1 MSAVAAPR
9 PSPVP
14 LHMSDRVGLDI
25 GGSLGKIV
33 YFQPDA
39 AGSHDLDAF
48 IFGSSQYGSSG
59 EREEHLS
66 VCCGGSGSP
75 LNGKLH
81 FIRFATHRM
90 EGAVQLMQRANRS
103 GSVCRIFATG
113 GGAYKFEG
121 VMTSALRLPLLKFDE
136 FSCLV
141 KGVDFMLNHVPKECF
156 RLRDPGGVR
165 GHASGW
171 KGVGAGEGGCLD
183 CEYEELGAAGR
194 GGLYPLTVVNVG
206 SGVSIIKVDGP
217 DAFERIS
224 GSSLGGGCF
233 LGLAR
238 RLAGCDTF
246 KEALAMA
253 SSGGN
258 PDAVD
263 MLVGD
268 IYGRDLSAV
277 GLSADTLA
285 ASFGKVGG
293 RDGQQACS
301 PADLVAALLR
311 MLVNNVAHLALM
323 SARQHSCQRVLFV
336 GSFFRCCGSS

>member
-1 MSAVAAPR
+1 
-9 PSPVP
+9 
-14 LHMSDRVGLDI
+14 MSDRIGLDI

-33 YFQPDA
+33 YFQPHE

-48 IFGSSQYGSSG
+48 IFGSSQYGSTG
-59 EREEHLS
+59 EREEHLTVS
-66 VCCGGSGSP
+66 SDSSSSP
-75 LNGKLH
+75 LKGKLH

-90 EGAVQLMQRANRS
+90 EGAIQLMQHANRS

-113 GGAYKFEG
+113 GGAYMFE
-121 VMTSALRLPLLKFDE
+121 TAITNQLRLSLVKFDE

-141 KGVDFMLNHVPKECF
+141 KGLDFMINNVPNECF
-156 RLRDPGGVR
+156 RLRDVGGSR

-171 KGVGAGEGGCLD
+171 KGVGGADGEPMD
-183 CEYEELGAAGR
+183 CVYEEVGVGGG
-194 GGLYPLTVVNVG
+194 GGLYPLIVVNVG
-206 SGVSIIKVDGP
+206 SGVSILKVDSP
-217 DAFERIS
+217 DSFERVS
-224 GSSLGGGCF
+224 GSSIGGGCF
-233 LGLAR
+233 FGLAR
-238 RLAGCDTF
+238 RLAGCETF
-246 KEALAMA
+246 TEALAMA
-253 SSGGN
+253 SAGGN

-285 ASFGKVGG
+285 ASFGKLGG
-293 RDGQQACS
+293 RESKQLCA

-323 SARQHSCQRVLFV
+323 CARQHSCHRVLFV
-336 GSFFRCCGSS
+336 GSFFRCTSCRRRMRRPATHLC

>member
-1 MSAVAAPR
+1 
-9 PSPVP
+9 
-14 LHMSDRVGLDI
+14 MSDRVGLDI
-25 GGSLGKIV
+25 GGSLGKII

-48 IFGSSQYGSSG
+48 IFSSSQYGSSG

-66 VCCGGSGSP
+66 VSSNGSGSP
-75 LNGKLH
+75 LKGKLH

-90 EGAVQLMQRANRS
+90 EGAIQLMQRANSS
-103 GSVCRIFATG
+103 GSVSRIFATG
-113 GGAYKFEG
+113 GGAFKFES
-121 VMTSALRLPLLKFDE
+121 VITSALQLPLVKFDE
-136 FSCLV
+136 FCCLV
-141 KGVDFMLNHVPKECF
+141 KGLDFMLNHVPKECF
-156 RLRDPGGVR
+156 RLREPLGGR

-171 KGVGAGEGGCLD
+171 KGMGAGEGETMD
-183 CEYEELGAAGR
+183 CVYEELGAAEG
-194 GGLYPLTVVNVG
+194 GGLYPLVVVNVG
-206 SGVSIIKVDGP
+206 SGVSIIKVDSP
-217 DAFERIS
+217 DSFERIS

-238 RLAGCDTF
+238 RLAGCETF
-246 KEALAMA
+246 KDALDMA
-253 SSGGN
+253 SRGGN

-285 ASFGKVGG
+285 ASFGKLGG
-293 RDGQQACS
+293 RQECRQSCA

-311 MLVNNVAHLALM
+311 MIVNNVAHLALM

-336 GSFFRCCGSS
+336 GSFFRYLADSCNRCTEDLHA